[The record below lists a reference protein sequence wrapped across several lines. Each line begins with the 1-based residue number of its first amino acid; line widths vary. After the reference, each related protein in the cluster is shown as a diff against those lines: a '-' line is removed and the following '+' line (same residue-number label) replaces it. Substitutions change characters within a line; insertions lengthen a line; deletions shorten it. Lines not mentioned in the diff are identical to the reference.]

1 MRLEGASHN
10 GQRRRR
16 AGLWVRAPVR
26 CVFACAV
33 VACVAGL
40 VLAGLGRPA
49 TAQRAAPADQ
59 SQPSQAAAPRT
70 TIRFLTTDD
79 FPPFNSS
86 DEDGVLTGL
95 NVDLA
100 RALCLVLKVQCE
112 ITTRPWDDLLP
123 ALRRGEADA
132 VIAAHRVT
140 ADALRSFAF
149 TDRYFQT
156 PARFAVRRGASA
168 FAATPD
174 GLDGRSVAVLR
185 GSAHEA
191 YMLAHFRDT
200 RLVPFDTPELARQ
213 ALATG
218 KVDALF
224 DDGIGLVFWV
234 NGTASKAC
242 CVLRGG
248 AYFEPKY
255 FGDGIAIVVNK
266 ADTQMRQMLNQGLAT
281 VRRNGRFLELV
292 DRYFPIRVY

>member
-1 MRLEGASHN
+1 MGPGTASHEP
-10 GQRRRR
+10 QWRPRIDLR
-16 AGLWVRAPVR
+16 ARTAR
-26 CVFACAV
+26 
-33 VACVAGL
+33 
-40 VLAGLGRPA
+40 RPA
-49 TAQRAAPADQ
+49 LACLAIAWVVGVCLAVQALPAGAQRAAPADQ
-59 SQPSQAAAPRT
+59 SQPGQAAAPRT
-70 TIRFLTTDD
+70 TIRFITTDD

-100 RALCLVLKVQCE
+100 RALCLALKVSCE
-112 ITTRPWDDLLP
+112 ITTRPWEGLFP

-140 ADALRSFAF
+140 ATALKSVAF

-156 PARFAVRRGASA
+156 PARFAVRRGATA
-168 FAATPD
+168 FAATPG

-191 YMLAHFRDT
+191 YLLAHFRDT
-200 RLVPFDTPELARQ
+200 RLVAFATPELARQ

-224 DDGIGLVFWV
+224 GDGIGLVFWI
-234 NGTASKAC
+234 NGTASRAC

-255 FGDGIAIVVNK
+255 FGDGIAIAVNK
-266 ADTQMRQMLNQGLAT
+266 ADSQMRQMLNRGLAA
-281 VRRNGRFLELV
+281 VRRNGQFIELV

>member
-1 MRLEGASHN
+1 MRGRVDSKMPMAAARVAIVCLVALCLF
-10 GQRRRR
+10 
-16 AGLWVRAPVR
+16 GLHP
-26 CVFACAV
+26 F
-33 VACVAGL
+33 GL
-40 VLAGLGRPA
+40 VLPVL
-49 TAQRAAPADQ
+49 AQRAAPVDR
-59 SQPSQAAAPRT
+59 SQPSQTKAPRAV
-70 TIRFLTTDD
+70 IRFLTTDD

-100 RALCLVLKVQCE
+100 RALCLVAKVRCE
-112 ITTRPWDDLLP
+112 ITTRPWEELVP

-140 ADALRSFAF
+140 HMALRSVAF

-156 PARFAVRRGASA
+156 PARFAVRRGAVK
-168 FAATPD
+168 FAATPE
-174 GLDGRSVAVLR
+174 GLDGRKVAVLR

-191 YMLAHFRDT
+191 YLLAHFRDT
-200 RLVPFDTPELARQ
+200 RLVRFDTPELARQ
-213 ALATG
+213 ALVTG

-224 DDGIGLVFWV
+224 ADGIGLVFWV

-242 CVLRGG
+242 CTLRGE

-255 FGDGIAIVVNK
+255 FGDGIAIAVNK
-266 ADTQMRQMLNQGLAT
+266 SDSQMRQMLNQGLAT
-281 VRRNGRFLELV
+281 VRRNGRLLELV